1 MSLLI
6 ASCKN
11 EWLDVKP
18 SKMLVDAS
26 TLADFQGIL
35 DNNNLLNKA
44 PALGFLSAD
53 NFYVSVASWQATTS
67 TLQRNTYVWADD
79 LYEAETQN
87 PDWTNAYARILVSNV
102 VLDGIEK
109 FERTHGVSE
118 ESKVLRGAALFFRSF
133 DFLNLAQIFCMPYG
147 NQEYQAYGLPLK
159 LNSNVNERPDRAKI
173 DETYFRVVND
183 LQEACSVLPA
193 TITYKTRPSKAAAYG
208 LLARAYLFM
217 QEYDKALRYA
227 DSCIQ
232 IGPDLLDY
240 NTLLSSANY
249 PVPALND
256 EVILHADLAVYSLN
270 YGAAFN
276 VDSNLYNSYLD
287 TDLRKALFFRAQADG
302 IKYRGSYS
310 GSAISFGGI
319 SISEMFL
326 IRSECQ
332 ARLGNVD
339 AALRSLGELAKHR
352 METGVFNGFR
362 TMGNEAEVLN
372 LVLEE
377 RRKELLFRGLRW
389 PDLKRLNADGSISP
403 IGLTRILGDAVYNL
417 QPNDPKYALPIPP
430 NELIGNDIR
439 QNPR

>member
-227 DSCIQ
+227 DSCIR

-249 PVPALND
+249 PLPALND

-270 YGAAFN
+270 YGTAFN

-287 TDLRKALFFRAQADG
+287 TDLRKTLFFRAQADG

-326 IRSECQ
+326 IHSECQ
-332 ARLGNVD
+332 A
-339 AALRSLGELAKHR
+339 
-352 METGVFNGFR
+352 
-362 TMGNEAEVLN
+362 
-372 LVLEE
+372 
-377 RRKELLFRGLRW
+377 
-389 PDLKRLNADGSISP
+389 
-403 IGLTRILGDAVYNL
+403 
-417 QPNDPKYALPIPP
+417 
-430 NELIGNDIR
+430 
-439 QNPR
+439 